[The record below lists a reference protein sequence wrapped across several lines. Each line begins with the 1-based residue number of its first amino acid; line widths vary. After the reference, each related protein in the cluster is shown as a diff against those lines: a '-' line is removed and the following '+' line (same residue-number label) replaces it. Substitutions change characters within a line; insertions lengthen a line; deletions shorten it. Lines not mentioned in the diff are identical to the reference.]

1 MDQNRD
7 SLKTTNP
14 IAGLPGAV
22 FEKAWEVRWALKLAY
37 VGLFIDIALM
47 HSLGTTL
54 LGFSGD
60 MAIVWENVGR
70 IFVGIM
76 VFCLVVSVV
85 IPVLAQVA
93 AILGSFIPWHR
104 LQGPRD
110 YSLFPNY
117 VTFSALREHSLRE
130 GNEFL
135 YNYWKRRTMQR
146 EEWRQQRFQAGVL
159 VFGLVLMAI
168 ANAGVSAHF
177 QLPGLMAYITFW
189 FGWKG
194 YALLSIV
201 TLYLLH
207 WAWWSSDEI
216 GQIYYPPLAEKLKK
230 NQY

>member
-85 IPVLAQVA
+85 IPVLA
-93 AILGSFIPWHR
+93 
-104 LQGPRD
+104 
-110 YSLFPNY
+110 
-117 VTFSALREHSLRE
+117 
-130 GNEFL
+130 
-135 YNYWKRRTMQR
+135 
-146 EEWRQQRFQAGVL
+146 
-159 VFGLVLMAI
+159 
-168 ANAGVSAHF
+168 
-177 QLPGLMAYITFW
+177 
-189 FGWKG
+189 
-194 YALLSIV
+194 
-201 TLYLLH
+201 
-207 WAWWSSDEI
+207 
-216 GQIYYPPLAEKLKK
+216 
-230 NQY
+230 

>member
-85 IPVLAQVA
+85 IPVLAHVA

-104 LQGPRD
+104 LQVREIIRC
-110 YSLFPNY
+110 FP
-117 VTFSALREHSLRE
+117 T
-130 GNEFL
+130 
-135 YNYWKRRTMQR
+135 T
-146 EEWRQQRFQAGVL
+146 
-159 VFGLVLMAI
+159 
-168 ANAGVSAHF
+168 
-177 QLPGLMAYITFW
+177 
-189 FGWKG
+189 
-194 YALLSIV
+194 
-201 TLYLLH
+201 
-207 WAWWSSDEI
+207 
-216 GQIYYPPLAEKLKK
+216 
-230 NQY
+230 